1 MATGSHHAQTILQL
15 EWMNMT
21 ECTWC
26 NCRTFMEIS
35 ALLRV
40 EISHANDTLG
50 SCCPKYLMSFP
61 GFKRKVR
68 ENALC
73 GGSVSGTP
81 SLLQFPELKNMP
93 ICYCRHQNL
102 PQESNTFFLSPRLPH
117 FSPKIEDTFTGLGH
131 PKNESNGRPV
141 CKQQIPF
148 ATSSSC

>member
-1 MATGSHHAQTILQL
+1 
-15 EWMNMT
+15 MT

-35 ALLRV
+35 ALLWV

-50 SCCPKYLMSFP
+50 SCYPKYLMSFP
-61 GFKRKVR
+61 GFKRKVH
-68 ENALC
+68 ENTLCIQALC

-102 PQESNTFFLSPRLPH
+102 PQESNNFSFHHVCHISIEKLKTSLRGSGTQKTNQMEGQSASNQFPLQLLPVA
-117 FSPKIEDTFTGLGH
+117 K
-131 PKNESNGRPV
+131 
-141 CKQQIPF
+141 
-148 ATSSSC
+148 